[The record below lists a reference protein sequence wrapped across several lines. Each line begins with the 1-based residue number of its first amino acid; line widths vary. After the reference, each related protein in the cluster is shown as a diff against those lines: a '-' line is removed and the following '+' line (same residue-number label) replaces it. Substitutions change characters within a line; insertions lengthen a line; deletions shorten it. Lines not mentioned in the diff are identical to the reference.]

1 MNNGTKISIYLFV
14 AGEKMQLDRSS
25 NPGPFADCANTVPL
39 SFRAIWSW
47 FTNNFSTGYIHIKK
61 KQKINCLVNFHIFTC
76 GYNIFFG
83 LTEDP

>member
-14 AGEKMQLDRSS
+14 AGEQMQLDRSS
-25 NPGPFADCANTVPL
+25 NLGPFADCANTVPL

-61 KQKINCLVNFHIFTC
+61 KAENKLSCKFSYFH
-76 GYNIFFG
+76 
-83 LTEDP
+83 LWV